1 MHDVDGTG
9 SRTFMTVMYGR
20 EWSDVWDSHVKD
32 VQGNGRCV
40 GGLKTIQLPI
50 LTMTD

>member
-1 MHDVDGTG
+1 MQDVHVTVC
-9 SRTFMTVMYGR
+9 RTFMRVMYGR